1 MYLHTLILTSHTHH
15 THTHTH
21 HRTTPREDEVITETL
36 RRSTRAKKPRSRFKP
51 TPYTPR
57 PSKKKANRCPTPGS
71 QSSGTSS
78 DIPSS
83 ASAGLTHMLSQVLQ
97 QQREFHK
104 QFLLSQ
110 VVKTQPPPNPQPG
123 NPQPGNPKIPNPN
136 HPNPK
141 PPTCT
146 SVKNNKRK
154 RVEKRLRRKLKKNAK
169 KT

>member
-104 QFLLSQ
+104 QFLQNQRILPAS
-110 VVKTQPPPNPQPG
+110 KPTPNPQPG
-123 NPQPGNPKIPNPN
+123 NPQPVNPRIPNPN
-136 HPNPK
+136 Q
-141 PPTCT
+141 PTRT
-146 SVKNNKRK
+146 SDKNNKRK
-154 RVEKRLRRKLKKNAK
+154 RVEMRLRRKLKKMQK
-169 KT
+169 K